1 MKNNILLRILYV
13 LAFVVMIINTAFAVF
28 QSLFPRISDLPE
40 GKLIKSYVS
49 PGQSSQVDF
58 YLVKNNLGA
67 AVRGER
73 VVGNRHINIYWQTG
87 IDDVSVQW
95 VDEYGIIINK
105 IPLNLKTDRFD
116 SRRGTAI
123 FSDGVLA
130 ENIAQND

>member
-1 MKNNILLRILYV
+1 MKKNILFRTLYV
-13 LAFVVMIINTAFAVF
+13 LAFLVMIINTAFAVS
-28 QSLFPRISDLPE
+28 QSLFPHISDLPE
-40 GKLIKSYVS
+40 GKLIKSYLS
-49 PGQSSQVDF
+49 PEQSSQVDF
-58 YLVKNNLGA
+58 YLVKNNLGT
-67 AVRGER
+67 AVRGEQ
-73 VVGNRHINIYWQTG
+73 VVGERHINIYWQTG
-87 IDDVSVQW
+87 IEDVSVQW

>member
-1 MKNNILLRILYV
+1 
-13 LAFVVMIINTAFAVF
+13 MIINTTFSVF

-40 GKLIKSYVS
+40 GKLIKSYIS
-49 PGQSSQVDF
+49 PEQSSQVDF
-58 YLVKNNLGA
+58 YLVKNNLGV

-73 VVGNRHINIYWQTG
+73 VVGDRHINIYWQTG

>member
-1 MKNNILLRILYV
+1 MKNNILFRILYV

-49 PGQSSQVDF
+49 PEQSSQVDF

>member
-1 MKNNILLRILYV
+1 MKNNILFRILYV

-49 PGQSSQVDF
+49 PEQGSQVDF